1 MNFRELNIGEIKK
14 TAVDMASKI
23 STETVGWLAIVL
35 LHAATVPS
43 LLAVMQGLTDVMLP
57 VDMVVLVWSALV
69 LMFLRAAI
77 MKDTLNLITIGLG
90 FFVQATMMALIFFK

>member
-1 MNFRELNIGEIKK
+1 MNFRELNIAEIKK
-14 TAVDMASKI
+14 TATEMASKI

>member
-1 MNFRELNIGEIKK
+1 MNFRELNITEIKK
-14 TAVDMASKI
+14 TATEMASKI

>member
-1 MNFRELNIGEIKK
+1 
-14 TAVDMASKI
+14 
-23 STETVGWLAIVL
+23 
-35 LHAATVPS
+35 
-43 LLAVMQGLTDVMLP
+43 MLP

>member
-1 MNFRELNIGEIKK
+1 MNFRELNIDEIKK
-14 TAVDMASKI
+14 TAVEMASKI

>member
-1 MNFRELNIGEIKK
+1 MNFRELNIDEIKK

>member
-1 MNFRELNIGEIKK
+1 MNFRELNIDEIKK
-14 TAVDMASKI
+14 TATEMASKI

>member
-1 MNFRELNIGEIKK
+1 MNFRELNIDEIKK

-69 LMFLRAAI
+69 LMFFRAAI
-77 MKDTLNLITIGLG
+77 IKDTLNLITIGLG